1 MHTQENWELG
11 LYEVIDQIWDNIRN
25 KVKGSRLGKKRK
37 CEENNKTRKKLMYLK
52 KSKKRLNVENPDRV
66 EDRTV
71 NSCTKIRIHNVSS
84 T

>member
-1 MHTQENWELG
+1 ME
-11 LYEVIDQIWDNIRN
+11 
-25 KVKGSRLGKKRK
+25 KKR
-37 CEENNKTRKKLMYLK
+37 EENNKTRKKLIYLK
-52 KSKKRLNVENPDRV
+52 KSKKRLNVKNPDRV